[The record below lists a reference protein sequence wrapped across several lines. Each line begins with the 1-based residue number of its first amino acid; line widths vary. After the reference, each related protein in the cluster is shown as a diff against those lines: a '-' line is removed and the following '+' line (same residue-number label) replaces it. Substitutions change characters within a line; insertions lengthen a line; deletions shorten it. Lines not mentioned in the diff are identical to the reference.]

1 MPEIHTETAITTIW
15 CKILMVI
22 LIQLQ
27 SKQMNQGKKNKS
39 SRSTMIRQNSSLLQV
54 QYTHRKLVLFLNW
67 MRSRL
72 KNKCLMI
79 SWIIQLVKRVLVL
92 SIQGISCVHWRPSN
106 QAIIINIVDLQ
117 ARNAPVLGSILTVL
131 RTLKCMIVSTMGSA
145 SRSLD
150 LTIKSTLKLPLYLQ

>member
-1 MPEIHTETAITTIW
+1 M
-15 CKILMVI
+15 MI

-27 SKQMNQGKKNKS
+27 SKQMNQGKRNKS
-39 SRSTMIRQNSSLLQV
+39 LRCTMIRQNSSLLQV
-54 QYTHRKLVLFLNW
+54 QYTHRKLVPFLSC

-79 SWIIQLVKRVLVL
+79 CWIIQLVKRVLVL

-117 ARNAPVLGSILTVL
+117 ARNTPVLGSILTVL
-131 RTLKCMIVSTMGSA
+131 RTLKCTIVSTMGSA

-150 LTIKSTLKLPLYLQ
+150 LTIKSTSKLPLYLQ

>member
-1 MPEIHTETAITTIW
+1 MREIHAETAIITIW

-27 SKQMNQGKKNKS
+27 SKQMNQGKRNKS
-39 SRSTMIRQNSSLLQV
+39 LRCTMIRQNSFLLQV

-67 MRSRL
+67 MRSRS

-79 SWIIQLVKRVLVL
+79 SRISQLVKRVLVL

-106 QAIIINIVDLQ
+106 QAIIINIVNLQ

-131 RTLKCMIVSTMGSA
+131 RTSKCTIVSTMGSA

-150 LTIKSTLKLPLYLQ
+150 LTIKSTSKLPLYLQ